1 MDEKLGLHL
10 AFGRSEHFGGQVG
23 PDDFSRPEAVM
34 HQDHVYLPA
43 LQPRVTA
50 ARVVLER
57 KGGASVDLIR
67 DGDYVID
74 F

>member
-1 MDEKLGLHL
+1 MPLNELGKN
-10 AFGRSEHFGGQVG
+10 
-23 PDDFSRPEAVM
+23 DFVI

-50 ARVVLER
+50 ARVVLESV
-57 KGGASVDLIR
+57 GGRTVELMR

-74 F
+74 FGA